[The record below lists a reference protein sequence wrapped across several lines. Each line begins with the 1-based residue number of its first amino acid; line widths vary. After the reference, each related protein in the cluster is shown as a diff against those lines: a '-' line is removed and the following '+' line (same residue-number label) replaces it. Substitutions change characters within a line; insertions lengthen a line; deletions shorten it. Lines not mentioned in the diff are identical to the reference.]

1 MFQLSWQLSLLT
13 LKMVMQGN
21 LDCVNPWGEEN
32 FWNYKK
38 RCKKWKG
45 GEGKVVLVYYNRI
58 EKSASTKFY
67 YISSFNN

>member
-1 MFQLSWQLSLLT
+1 MPDKYVFQLSWQLSLLT

-38 RCKKWKG
+38 TLQKMKG
-45 GEGKVVLVYYNRI
+45 EER
-58 EKSASTKFY
+58 ER
-67 YISSFNN
+67 

>member
-21 LDCVNPWGEEN
+21 LDCVNSWGEEN

-38 RCKKWKG
+38 MLQKMKG
-45 GEGKVVLVYYNRI
+45 RGGKG
-58 EKSASTKFY
+58 
-67 YISSFNN
+67 SFSLLQ

>member
-13 LKMVMQGN
+13 LKVVMQGN

-38 RCKKWKG
+38 TLQKMK
-45 GEGKVVLVYYNRI
+45 GEGRGGKD
-58 EKSASTKFY
+58 
-67 YISSFNN
+67 SFGLLQ